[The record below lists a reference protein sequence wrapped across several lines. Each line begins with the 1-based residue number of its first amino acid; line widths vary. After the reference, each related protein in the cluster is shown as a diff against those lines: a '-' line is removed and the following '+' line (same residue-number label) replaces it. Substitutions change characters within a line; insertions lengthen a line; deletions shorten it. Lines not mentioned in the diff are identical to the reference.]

1 MPTTPKP
8 ADHSHSC
15 DTVTSTEGKE
25 FAINTSNADS
35 HPEADHGDEPG
46 ANAPHHDDAP
56 CPCGALA
63 DRNGL
68 CRKCRARA
76 TWERRQANRQRR
88 AVRRPSSSRPTG
100 RDSSR
105 PQDRRPGR

>member
-1 MPTTPKP
+1 M
-8 ADHSHSC
+8 
-15 DTVTSTEGKE
+15 TSTERKE
-25 FAINTSNADS
+25 LAINTDSADN
-35 HPEADHGDEPG
+35 HPEADHKDEP
-46 ANAPHHDDAP
+46 ANAPRRSDGH

-88 AVRRPSSSRPTG
+88 TVRRPSSSRPTG

>member
-1 MPTTPKP
+1 MPTTPHP
-8 ADHSHSC
+8 ADHSDPS
-15 DTVTSTEGKE
+15 DNVTSTERKE
-25 FAINTSNADS
+25 FAINTNSADS
-35 HPEADHGDEPG
+35 HPEAEP
-46 ANAPHHDDAP
+46 ANAPHPDDAQF
-56 CPCGALA
+56 PCGALA

-105 PQDRRPGR
+105 PHDRRPGR